1 MKNIRILV
9 MSLFLTGNLIH
20 LSAQQVSE
28 SDFHSNMHPRIFVTA
43 GDKEKLLQKIE
54 QVGWAKDIYESLK
67 QEVDPILVIH
77 KKDPSYVISRMQ
89 IYSFLYRR

>member
-43 GDKEKLLQKIE
+43 GDKEKLLQKI
-54 QVGWAKDIYESLK
+54 GGGPYTC
-67 QEVDPILVIH
+67 
-77 KKDPSYVISRMQ
+77 
-89 IYSFLYRR
+89 YS